1 VSVPPEINVLSL
13 GNIAIVGRDPGWHE
27 TKQGRPFVEQA
38 PAGSILAAAMTEAGL
53 RRSDVNIFNVVNVKP
68 GGNRFE
74 AHRRFDVEQGL
85 LDLHQNLEQLQPSI
99 IIALG
104 NEACLACLGLSVHG
118 TFGIEDRRGY
128 IFDGPF
134 GPVLASIHPAAI
146 ARTWTPWR
154 MLLSYDLQR
163 AKEVHDGY
171 LRRPQRE
178 VEVVTS
184 DRGVGR
190 ALSALQRHRL
200 LACDI
205 ETRDTGDLACIG
217 FAGESGKAYVFPAK
231 YLSTARQL
239 LESPRITT
247 VWANGIY
254 DLFVLRH
261 RYAIDIR
268 NSLEDVQ
275 IAWHAA
281 YPELAGKKADPKK
294 RRMTRKSLAFL
305 ASMSTFDHWWKG
317 DYSNEHEFM
326 VYNGKDCCI
335 TFDVWTWVQE
345 HLNNVGAWDTYAHER
360 QLMLP
365 CVDMLAR
372 GLNVDD
378 ELRTRRIGELDS
390 HFDKLYADLNEV
402 AQPLIKAWAGD
413 KRLFENI
420 EPTCKCC
427 RHAKK
432 KQQRCWGCAG
442 FEKAPSKSD
451 LEAWAKTHYLRLT
464 PAFYI
469 SMKEGAKLTKK
480 DYEDEVLRTCTVCKG
495 APRREWLE
503 FNPNSHAQ
511 AKVLLYDVLRLPKR
525 MKDGALTTDE
535 NALKALAGGLG

>member
-1 VSVPPEINVLSL
+1 
-13 GNIAIVGRDPGWHE
+13 
-27 TKQGRPFVEQA
+27 
-38 PAGSILAAAMTEAGL
+38 
-53 RRSDVNIFNVVNVKP
+53 
-68 GGNRFE
+68 
-74 AHRRFDVEQGL
+74 
-85 LDLHQNLEQLQPSI
+85 
-99 IIALG
+99 
-104 NEACLACLGLSVHG
+104 
-118 TFGIEDRRGY
+118 
-128 IFDGPF
+128 
-134 GPVLASIHPAAI
+134 
-146 ARTWTPWR
+146 

-163 AKEVHDGY
+163 AKEIHDGH

-178 VEVVTS
+178 IEVITT
-184 DRGVGR
+184 DGGAGR

-205 ETRDTGDLACIG
+205 ETRDNGDLACVG

-261 RYAIDIR
+261 RYGIDIR
-268 NSLEDVQ
+268 NKLEDVQ

-281 YPELAGKKADPKK
+281 YPELAGKKANPKK

-305 ASMSTFDHWWKG
+305 ASLSTFDPWWKG

-345 HLNNVGAWDTYAHER
+345 HLNNVGAWDTYRHER
-360 QLMLP
+360 SLMLP

-372 GLNVDD
+372 GLRVDD
-378 ELRTRRIGELDS
+378 SLRTQRIDALQG
-390 HFDKLYADLNEV
+390 HFDSLYANLNEV
-402 AQPLIKAWAGD
+402 AVPLIAAWDGD

-420 EPTCKCC
+420 EPTCSCC

-442 FEKAPSKSD
+442 FDSVPSKADFVARGADKLLKKSE
-451 LEAWAKTHYLRLT
+451 LEEKFL
-464 PAFYI
+464 
-469 SMKEGAKLTKK
+469 S
-480 DYEDEVLRTCTVCKG
+480 VCAVCNG
-495 APRREWLE
+495 TPRREWIE

-511 AKVLLYDVLRLPKR
+511 SKVLLYDILRLPKR